1 MRLVTRVVTTI
12 GLVLIASALL
22 RGQGGIASARKF
34 LAPPAQVIAVRAGR
48 LFDSRSER
56 SVANQIVLIRGDR
69 IAEVGPSVPIPPDA
83 RN

>member
-22 RGQGGIASARKF
+22 RGQGGIASALGKF

-56 SVANQIVLIRGDR
+56 SLPIRL
-69 IAEVGPSVPIPPDA
+69 S
-83 RN
+83 